1 MVRKTTFTLT
11 LFALLVTAPQA
22 FASFDIEDCAWGD
35 PLCLLKGAPILTPD
49 NDSRDNLLR
58 LLSEE
63 KAFALPVQDIP
74 ADVSRSREVY
84 FAYHP
89 AWDSAPAPASP
100 LPAQHEDETFTR
112 QIAALNIDPAQVR
125 LAQAAE
131 RPGASDNELENR
143 FVSNTL
149 AAVSQFNAALLAA
162 ASLNPQQRHDL
173 ALARLKLFYGADII
187 AVADILN
194 SFPADTDAD
203 LFAYYLSGIAH
214 FYGGSYAAA
223 TEDFTRLLGSKQGW
237 LTETAQYMLMRTALN
252 KSSQNSVGQYGDFDI
267 ARINREDALLAQK
280 EALTY
285 LQHWPDGLYANS
297 ARGMLRRINWYLQAW
312 PQLAGLYEQ
321 AFQQATDAQEL
332 RQLVSEYDNVFGMP
346 FYNQPVQVAFPDA
359 PEISYVE
366 LLRALRLDINHKP
379 ALTQAQL
386 DASKAVFEKS
396 GKLSLWRDLQL
407 QLWNATDNDAA
418 ILQAITPANTLPANN
433 ILAFNEQ
440 VLYGEALMGQ
450 QRWPAAA
457 DFWRQLIKL
466 SHNREQ
472 QQYLQAKLAAT
483 LVYSGDVAAI
493 FAPDSAVTN
502 LRFRSRVLKT
512 QASPERLR
520 QQATQGPNNEERT
533 IALHTL
539 LVRDLTEHRF
549 SDWLKDKKLVSAI
562 TQPVIDEAF
571 DDVNLSSFDWNGDA
585 VEAGYACRSLNDTVA
600 VLSQNAND
608 AHALNCLGEFFR
620 TTRTH
625 VDLWKDEAGNDVLE
639 SAIHHQIPQGQYD
652 RQRYYQQVIT
662 SPKAEPEDKSYALYR
677 AILCYAPSG
686 NNECGGEEVDKL
698 QRKGWFTL
706 LKTQYPGSPW
716 AQKLKY
722 YW

>member
-1 MVRKTTFTLT
+1 MVRKTTFNLT
-11 LFALLVTAPQA
+11 LCALLVAAPQA
-22 FASFDIEDCAWGD
+22 FASSDIEDCSWSDA
-35 PLCLLKGAPILTPD
+35 LCLLKGDPVLTPG

-63 KAFALPVQDIP
+63 KSFALPVQNIP

-89 AWDSAPAPASP
+89 EWDSAPPPAAP
-100 LPAQHEDETFTR
+100 PAQSEDETFTR
-112 QIAALNIDPAQVR
+112 QMAALNIDPTQVMPDDS
-125 LAQAAE
+125 AE
-131 RPGASDNELENR
+131 RLGTSDYELENR

-162 ASLNPQQRHDL
+162 PSVTPQQRHDL
-173 ALARLKLFYGADII
+173 ALARLKLFYGADIT

-214 FYGGSYAAA
+214 FYGGNYPAA
-223 TEDFTRLLGSKQGW
+223 TQDFTLLLKSKQPW

-267 ARINREDALLAQK
+267 ARINREDAALAQK
-280 EALTY
+280 EAQTY
-285 LQHWPDGLYANS
+285 LQRWPTGLYADS
-297 ARGMLRRINWYLQAW
+297 ARNMLRRINWYLQAW

-321 AFQQATDAQEL
+321 AFQQASDAGEL
-332 RQLVSEYDNVFGMP
+332 RRLVSEYDNVFGMP
-346 FYNQPVQVAFPDA
+346 FYDQPVQTAFPDA
-359 PEISYVE
+359 PQVSYVE
-366 LLRALRLDINHKP
+366 LLRALRLNADNKP

-386 DASKAVFEKS
+386 DASKAAFEKS
-396 GKLSLWRDLQL
+396 GKLPLWRNLQL
-407 QLWNATDNDAA
+407 QLWNATGNDAA
-418 ILQAITPANTLPANN
+418 ILQAVTPAKTLPAHD
-433 ILAFNEQ
+433 ILAFSEQ
-440 VLYGEALMGQ
+440 VLYGEALMAQ
-450 QRWPAAA
+450 KQWPAAV
-457 DFWRQLIKL
+457 DFWRQLLQL
-466 SHNREQ
+466 SQDREQ
-472 QQYLQAKLAAT
+472 QQFIQAKLSAT
-483 LVYSGDVAAI
+483 LVYSGNAAAI
-493 FAPDSAVTN
+493 FAADSPVTN

-512 QASPERLR
+512 QASPELLR
-520 QQATQGPNNEERT
+520 QQAVSGPNNEERT

-539 LVRDLTEHRF
+539 LVRDLTENRF
-549 SDWLKDKKLVSAI
+549 GDWLKDKTLASAI
-562 TQPVIDEAF
+562 TQPVISEAF
-571 DDVNLSSFDWNGDA
+571 NDVNLSSFDWNGKA
-585 VEAGYACRSLNDTVA
+585 TETGYACRSLNETVTT
-600 VLSQNAND
+600 LSQNAGD

-620 TTRTH
+620 TTQTH
-625 VDLWKDEAGNDVLE
+625 VDLWKDRAGNDVLE
-639 SAIHHQIPQGQYD
+639 DAINRQRPVGQYD
-652 RQRYYQQVIT
+652 RQSYYQQIIT

-686 NNECGGEEVDKL
+686 SNECGGEDVDKL
-698 QRKGWFTL
+698 QRKGWFTQ